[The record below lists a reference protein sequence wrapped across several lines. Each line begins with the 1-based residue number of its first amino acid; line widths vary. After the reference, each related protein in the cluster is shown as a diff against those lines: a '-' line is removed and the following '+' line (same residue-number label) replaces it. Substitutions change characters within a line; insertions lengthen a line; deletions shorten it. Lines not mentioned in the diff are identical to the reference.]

1 MDRMPLHP
9 QAAANP
15 LRRTTTAA
23 HRARTLIPVSRKE
36 D

>member
-15 LRRTTTAA
+15 SRPATAA
-23 HRARTLIPVSRKE
+23 ANRARNITPVSRKE